1 MKKSSANYANL
12 HHKKDGGVGP
22 VNEYKYGV
30 SLSPTDIEPLEVTV
44 ITEQNSSQP
53 IINASSSDCSSTALP
68 SQQNLYPVLLQIT
81 ENMNKMTKTLNNI
94 QTSQNQSQCSVS
106 NEDLFNDKPS
116 TSKKRK
122 HNVSIS
128 EEEFPI
134 TNSKKH
140 HVNSDSENDD
150 YTDSN
155 GSVSEYDDVDEINI
169 LTSKTKKT
177 ALNSTNVLSSFD
189 DDFDLEDTTGP
200 ALESDKLTHIVN
212 KKFSS
217 KIQDSK
223 LKEKHSIYKRPEKCL
238 HLRSP
243 LTNPEVWTK
252 LPIPAKKQETKLQII
267 QNDIT
272 KSAIAISTVIDKEL
286 EVPGGPRFDITP
298 LMDSLTFLGHASQEM
313 AQKRK
318 TLLRPNISKD
328 IANICTTRVPLGQYL
343 FGDDLG
349 ASIKLA
355 KETTKMTAS
364 FSRND
369 GRSDNRNDF
378 KRPHKYSQNQSF
390 LDKRFQPR
398 NRYRQQYPSKNASST
413 KGKNFNPRR

>member
-1 MKKSSANYANL
+1 MDQLWKVINL
-12 HHKKDGGVGP
+12 H
-22 VNEYKYGV
+22 
-30 SLSPTDIEPLEVTV
+30 I
-44 ITEQNSSQP
+44 
-53 IINASSSDCSSTALP
+53 
-68 SQQNLYPVLLQIT
+68 LLI
-81 ENMNKMTKTLNNI
+81 
-94 QTSQNQSQCSVS
+94 
-106 NEDLFNDKPS
+106 
-116 TSKKRK
+116 
-122 HNVSIS
+122 
-128 EEEFPI
+128 
-134 TNSKKH
+134 
-140 HVNSDSENDD
+140 
-150 YTDSN
+150 
-155 GSVSEYDDVDEINI
+155 
-169 LTSKTKKT
+169 
-177 ALNSTNVLSSFD
+177 
-189 DDFDLEDTTGP
+189 
-200 ALESDKLTHIVN
+200 

-223 LKEKHSIYKRPEKCL
+223 LKDKHSIYKRPEKCL

-318 TLLRPNISKD
+318 TLLRPNISI

-364 FSRND
+364 ISRND

-413 KGKNFNPRR
+413 KGKNFNPRRNMILMLI